1 MLECRPPEVLA
12 PTALK
17 PVALCRPLTPDC
29 QPIIGAT
36 NCLGLFVNTGHSFN
50 GWRQASLSA
59 ELLAKVVVAG
69 SNSAMGE
76 EAAAL
81 YSVERYGL
89 DRPLVSA
96 DPARPEGQSIL
107 PDWLRSVLRVLVQ
120 FLP

>member
-1 MLECRPPEVLA
+1 M
-12 PTALK
+12 
-17 PVALCRPLTPDC
+17 LCRPLTPDC

-81 YSVERYGL
+81 YKAFRGRLPGVEALLRGRGL
-89 DRPLVSA
+89 A
-96 DPARPEGQSIL
+96 A
-107 PDWLRSVLRVLVQ
+107 
-120 FLP
+120 

>member
-1 MLECRPPEVLA
+1 MLR
-12 PTALK
+12 
-17 PVALCRPLTPDC
+17 RPLTPDC

-89 DRPLVSA
+89 DRPF
-96 DPARPEGQSIL
+96 L
-107 PDWLRSVLRVLVQ
+107 PGWVRSVLRVLAQ
-120 FLP
+120 YLP

>member
-1 MLECRPPEVLA
+1 M
-12 PTALK
+12 
-17 PVALCRPLTPDC
+17 LCRPLTPDC

-89 DRPLVSA
+89 DRPF
-96 DPARPEGQSIL
+96 L
-107 PDWLRSVLRVLVQ
+107 PGWVRSVLRVLALTTAISGQSVRGEGPDA
-120 FLP
+120 LNRPARLAAGETE